1 MDLSDIAR
9 KLDLSDSKHVIRRAA
24 ELRRL
29 CDIQFDS
36 SIIGVGEVCKAVIC
50 LEIAATRSGLL
61 FDRKKAITLSGMS
74 EKAYTRCYNSMQN
87 GLGVR
92 NKLDVREPAIQFGCV
107 RIVPLVQKALS
118 LYKAQF
124 LASLP
129 ASRQASA
136 GFTRPVFI
144 AAAFYLCAK
153 KHKLKVD
160 KLKLIELCGTSETE
174 FSSVSTSMKDLCFD
188 VCGIEKE
195 KKDPKHVKGNGEL
208 LDVWPEKGTL
218 EDGGYSFDEGTE
230 PSSYKRHKK
239 IEKRA
244 YEGWKTSVLT
254 SNRETQAEAFLRC
267 DSSSFH
273 SSSHR
278 LHLCCSCFGNSL
290 FLFAKDE
297 DEKNSVSKRTVVKG
311 VLLQQTVQAIVAII
325 LFTVTGNDGG
335 DAGTKPS
342 FIDLGRQF
350 VIAMVVLDTWQYF
363 MHRYMHH
370 NKFLYKHI
378 HSQHHR
384 LVVPYAFGALY
395 NHPVEGL
402 LLDTIGGALSFL
414 FSGMSPRASIFFFSF
429 ATIKTVDDHC
439 GLWLPGNLFHALFRN
454 NTAYHDVHHQ
464 LYGNKYNFSQPFFV
478 MWDRILGTY
487 MPYSLEKRAGGGF
500 EVRPKKVE
508 KEN

>member
-1 MDLSDIAR
+1 MDLSNIAR
-9 KLDLSDSKHVIRRAA
+9 KLDLDDSKHVIRRAA
-24 ELRRL
+24 ELCRL

-36 SIIGVGEVCKAVIC
+36 SIIGVISFPQNPKISYLINFDCNLQGEVCKAVIC
-50 LEIAATRSGLL
+50 FEIAATRSGLL

-160 KLKLIELCGTSETE
+160 KLKLIELCGASETE

-208 LDVWPEKGTL
+208 LDVWPEKGKL

-254 SNRETQAEAFLRC
+254 SNGETEAEV
-267 DSSSFH
+267 
-273 SSSHR
+273 
-278 LHLCCSCFGNSL
+278 LC
-290 FLFAKDE
+290 
-297 DEKNSVSKRTVVKG
+297 KRTRQTN
-311 VLLQQTVQAIVAII
+311 LL
-325 LFTVTGNDGG
+325 
-335 DAGTKPS
+335 K
-342 FIDLGRQF
+342 
-350 VIAMVVLDTWQYF
+350 
-363 MHRYMHH
+363 
-370 NKFLYKHI
+370 
-378 HSQHHR
+378 
-384 LVVPYAFGALY
+384 
-395 NHPVEGL
+395 
-402 LLDTIGGALSFL
+402 
-414 FSGMSPRASIFFFSF
+414 
-429 ATIKTVDDHC
+429 
-439 GLWLPGNLFHALFRN
+439 
-454 NTAYHDVHHQ
+454 DVHVHV
-464 LYGNKYNFSQPFFV
+464 S
-478 MWDRILGTY
+478 GTQN
-487 MPYSLEKRAGGGF
+487 LEA
-500 EVRPKKVE
+500 V
-508 KEN
+508 